1 MLVAKKKWLFTNFY
15 LIFFTFQLG
24 KSVSLQPSG
33 FSSSC
38 SNNSMVDQ
46 KKSKDTLSTC
56 DSSSEVSDEGYKS
69 SQGNVTNSGT
79 SPSNGRSTDLSNKSC
94 ANSSETSSHEGT
106 FYFLSCSVA
115 NSV

>member
-1 MLVAKKKWLFTNFY
+1 M
-15 LIFFTFQLG
+15 
-24 KSVSLQPSG
+24 SLQPSG
-33 FSSSC
+33 FSSSS

-106 FYFLSCSVA
+106 FYFFILQCCQLCVA
-115 NSV
+115 KKEHNIPYLTSKATSD

>member
-1 MLVAKKKWLFTNFY
+1 MYLF
-15 LIFFTFQLG
+15 FFTFQLA

-33 FSSSC
+33 FSSSS

-106 FYFLSCSVA
+106 FYFFQLSVLPTLCSKK
-115 NSV
+115 